1 MAKQDPAPKQRWYR
15 LIIQAYKTTAPY
27 DKKLLPLMLIVGF
40 GTMAAAVGIGLLSGS
55 TPALVYA
62 IVLGF
67 LVAMLGTLYTLTKR
81 FEITAF
87 SRMED
92 TVGGSL
98 AVAQSIRS
106 GWQFEE
112 TPVAL
117 DQKGRAVVFQGVG
130 KSGVVLLAEGG
141 AQAKKL
147 VDSTSR
153 RIAKLIPGVPVRP
166 IYVGK
171 DEGQVPIK
179 KLVRKIRR
187 GKKVLSRREREAVAA
202 RLKAIGGQRLPVPKG
217 IDPMRARPDRKSM
230 RGR

>member
-27 DKKLLPLMLIVGF
+27 DKKLLPLMLIVGL
-40 GTMAAAVGIGLLSGS
+40 GSMAVAVTLGLIAGS

-67 LVAMLGTLYTLTKR
+67 LFATLGSLYTLTRR

-87 SRMED
+87 TRMEG

-98 AVAQSIRS
+98 AVAQSIRT

-141 AQAKKL
+141 SQAKKL
-147 VDSTSR
+147 VDTTSR
-153 RIAKLIPGVPVRP
+153 RIAKLIPGVPVRA
-166 IYVGK
+166 IYTGK
-171 DEGQVPIK
+171 DEGQVPMK
-179 KLVRKIRR
+179 KLVRAIRR
-187 GKKVLSRREREAVAA
+187 GKKVLSRREREAVTA

-217 IDPMRARPDRKSM
+217 VDPMRSRPDRKALK
-230 RGR
+230 GR